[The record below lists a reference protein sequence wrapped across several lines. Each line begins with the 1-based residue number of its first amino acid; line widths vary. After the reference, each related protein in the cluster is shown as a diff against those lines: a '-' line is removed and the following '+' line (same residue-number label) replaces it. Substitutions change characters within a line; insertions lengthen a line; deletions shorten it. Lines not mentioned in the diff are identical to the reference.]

1 MLNNNMNPMMNNMN
15 PNMLM
20 FNPMMNNMN
29 QNMLF
34 NPMMNNMNQ
43 NMNQMNMMCGNMNN
57 LNQSMN
63 KEINIII
70 KSENNELNLVSC
82 LENDTV
88 DTLYNKFH
96 LIKGSLAHDYRILWR
111 ELTLKDNGIIN
122 GAIISIKSD
131 CKNIIFKTT
140 KGTIN
145 TILLA
150 ADCPL
155 NVAIMIYAS
164 EIKTQNI
171 YDKII
176 NKTISFIYNGTMLRI
191 NDETPIQLIF
201 NFEKN
206 PKVVVNYLDDLIGG

>member
-1 MLNNNMNPMMNNMN
+1 
-15 PNMLM
+15 
-20 FNPMMNNMN
+20 
-29 QNMLF
+29 
-34 NPMMNNMNQ
+34 
-43 NMNQMNMMCGNMNN
+43 
-57 LNQSMN
+57 MN

-96 LIKGSLAHDYRILWR
+96 FIKGNLTHDYRILLR

-131 CKNIIFKTT
+131 CKNIIFKTS

-145 TILLA
+145 TIRLA

-176 NKTISFIYNGTMLRI
+176 NKTIAFLYNGTMLRI

-201 NFEKN
+201 NFNKN